1 MGYHS
6 CTNFLLREKLCY
18 YVQEKMKEQIHIFTE
33 CGKGKGV
40 EMIEYSQ
47 IFSERGKRK
56 HGLISNILYS
66 MRSAKEWDTKL
77 FWYQFLI
84 IIPHVAAA
92 FLVAV
97 LPAEVIRGLENQW
110 EIGIFLV
117 HIIAISLLMWVCN
130 MLANSMRQYIAENG
144 SGLAIHYSQK
154 CFQKIMCLDYHM
166 LEQQENQ
173 KLIGNVWNSLRNGYN
188 VGTVAVQA
196 FPVCASCVLACA
208 WYGIMLAHQSV
219 LLVGLMILSIS
230 CSLALLSF
238 ARKKHREYHVELS
251 RNAREA
257 AYLSRQ
263 SMDSSA
269 GKDIRIYQ
277 MSDWFLKKYDDMLAS
292 MDDIFGHIHNW
303 YLVKNLSDC
312 VLFFLQ
318 DVFAYGYLIY
328 LLVQNQI
335 TAAEFVL
342 YMGLVRA
349 FSVNLETLIRHI
361 MLLNPTSVAVSYVR
375 EFLDMPSHVE
385 GSEETGIGIE
395 RLEELLE
402 KPLKVELRDVS
413 YTYPGQA
420 KPTLSHINLTIESG
434 EKLALLGLNGAGKTT
449 MVKLICGF
457 YRPTEGEIYFNG
469 IPAGSL
475 TREENYKLV
484 TVLFQDSTMLPSTLD
499 DNLTGT
505 DRKEEKLSQ
514 ALAISGFTEKYH
526 SLIRKGKKAQ
536 LVKEVNENAVEFS
549 GGEKQKFLF
558 ARALYKDASL
568 MILDEPT
575 AALDPIAENEMYLK
589 YKEATKGRTS
599 IYISHRLSSTRFCDR
614 IILLEHGR
622 IVEEGTHESLLEE
635 DGRYAY
641 LYQIQGQYYRN
652 KEEQIRLS
660 KIMGDTYIEEEAGKE
675 GVFHE

>member
-1 MGYHS
+1 MI
-6 CTNFLLREKLCY
+6 FL
-18 YVQEKMKEQIHIFTE
+18 T
-33 CGKGKGV
+33 
-40 EMIEYSQ
+40 
-47 IFSERGKRK
+47 
-56 HGLISNILYS
+56 IL
-66 MRSAKEWDTKL
+66 KW
-77 FWYQFLI
+77 
-84 IIPHVAAA
+84 
-92 FLVAV
+92 
-97 LPAEVIRGLENQW
+97 
-110 EIGIFLV
+110 IGI
-117 HIIAISLLMWVCN
+117 
-130 MLANSMRQYIAENG
+130 
-144 SGLAIHYSQK
+144 
-154 CFQKIMCLDYHM
+154 
-166 LEQQENQ
+166 
-173 KLIGNVWNSLRNGYN
+173 
-188 VGTVAVQA
+188 
-196 FPVCASCVLACA
+196 
-208 WYGIMLAHQSV
+208 V
-219 LLVGLMILSIS
+219 LLAFV
-230 CSLALLSF
+230 AL
-238 ARKKHREYHVELS
+238 
-251 RNAREA
+251 
-257 AYLSRQ
+257 
-263 SMDSSA
+263 
-269 GKDIRIYQ
+269 I
-277 MSDWFLKKYDDMLAS
+277 
-292 MDDIFGHIHNW
+292 
-303 YLVKNLSDC
+303 
-312 VLFFLQ
+312 VLFFMLFLFFPF
-318 DVFAYGYLIY
+318 VYRFSAEKKEAFKAKVSLSFLFRFLYVSIKYENNEP
-328 LLVQNQI
+328 LLV
-335 TAAEFVL
+335 ARV
-342 YMGLVRA
+342 
-349 FSVNLETLIRHI
+349 
-361 MLLNPTSVAVSYVR
+361 
-375 EFLDMPSHVE
+375 
-385 GSEETGIGIE
+385 IGIPVYKTNFDFLIDALKDSQNNSGETKDSTDIDGVLDNDENTDEIDVTDNATEE
-395 RLEELLE
+395 RLEELLK

-505 DRKEEKLSQ
+505 DRKEERLSQ
-514 ALAISGFTEKYH
+514 VLAISGFTEKYH

-622 IVEEGTHESLLEE
+622 IVEEGTHESLLKE

-652 KEEQIRLS
+652 QEEQMRLS